1 MVGISLKFRYET
13 KYFENFRP
21 TNVMR
26 RRTMSHENLT
36 ETGTIIMH
44 SESSDLQRDEL
55 TFVKALLKAE
65 ANVLNKIAGHYKSF
79 FTEVF

>member
-13 KYFENFRP
+13 KYFEKFRP

-65 ANVLNKIAGHYKSF
+65 ANALNKKAGHYKKF